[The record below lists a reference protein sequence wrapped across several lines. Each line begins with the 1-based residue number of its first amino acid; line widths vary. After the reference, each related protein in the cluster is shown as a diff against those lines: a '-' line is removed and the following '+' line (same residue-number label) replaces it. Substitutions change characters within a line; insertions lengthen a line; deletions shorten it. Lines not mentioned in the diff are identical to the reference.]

1 MSALQPAPA
10 EVLFEWALAGLERER
25 SVFGLPQRSFWRP
38 KPHLD
43 LSVPVVGGRATTP
56 LGPAAGP
63 HTQLAQNLVV
73 AWLAGARVL
82 ELKTV
87 QVRDRLEIPRPCI
100 DAPPDGEGAGPG
112 SSDAPRG
119 AEAYNVEWSQ
129 ELRLAESLEQYTLA
143 WLLIHALAARGV
155 AGPGLAAAG
164 IGGTAVSLGTR
175 IDASVGYDLA
185 GIRSD
190 AVARFLDGVTDV
202 GGALEGLRARVPA
215 RWRDAAEAAAPAR
228 MVDTV
233 TLSTFHGCPADEVE
247 RIVEHLFDRHGLNVV
262 VKLNPTLLGHDTVAH
277 LLHDVQGRND
287 IALDRDAFAHDL
299 RWDDTVAM
307 LDRLAAAASRRG
319 LALGLKL
326 TNTLVVRN
334 TRGRLAGEVVYLSG
348 APLHPIAVALAD
360 RLRRA
365 LRDRL
370 PLSFSAGVRAENF
383 ADTVAAGFAPVTT
396 CTDLLQPTGYRRL
409 PRYLKAL
416 EAEMQRLG
424 ARSVDEFVLA
434 RARETGASA
443 SHVREAGAHN
453 LGVYAARLRT
463 RATATP
469 DAVTPAPPLAL
480 AARPALAFLDCA
492 SCNRCTLV
500 CPNGAFFSIPTP
512 ARSLA
517 TVELRLRAGV
527 LEAHAERFETR
538 CESQWVLD
546 AGFCNACGNCD
557 TFCPEGGGPQR
568 VKPRF
573 FRTAA
578 AYEVGSPADGIWIG
592 VAGESIQAR
601 FDGVEHRLE
610 RSGAGWRFGNDAIE
624 ATLDDDGTPLTTR
637 VLAPRD
643 GATLLLTRF
652 HALRLLVPAVL
663 SGVNPIAAARPQPL
677 SRPGTPRRS
686 PAPGPA
692 AG

>member
-1 MSALQPAPA
+1 MSALLPAPA

-25 SVFGLPQRSFWRP
+25 SVFGLPQRSFWQP
-38 KPHLD
+38 KPDLD
-43 LSVPVVGGRATTP
+43 LSVPVVGGRAATP

-73 AWLAGARVL
+73 AWLTGARVL

-100 DAPPDGEGAGPG
+100 DAPPDGDGAGPG
-112 SSDAPRG
+112 SAEAPRG

-129 ELRLAESLEQYTLA
+129 ELKLEESLEQYTLA

-155 AGPGLAAAG
+155 VGPGLAPAGSGGAAAG
-164 IGGTAVSLGTR
+164 LDTCF
-175 IDASVGYDLA
+175 DASVGYDLA

-190 AVARFLDGVTDV
+190 PVARFLDGVTDV
-202 GGALEGLRARVPA
+202 GAALEGLRARVPA
-215 RWRDAAEAAAPAR
+215 RRRDAAGAAAPAR
-228 MVDTV
+228 MVDAV

-262 VKLNPTLLGHDTVAH
+262 VKLNPTLLGHDAVAH

-299 RWDDTVAM
+299 RWDETVAM
-307 LDRLAAAASRRG
+307 LDRLAAAARRRG

-365 LRDRL
+365 LREPL

-416 EAEMQRLG
+416 EAEMRRLG
-424 ARSVDEFVLA
+424 VRNVDEFVLA

-443 SHVREAGAHN
+443 SHAAEAGAHN
-453 LGVYAARLRT
+453 LGVYAARLGT
-463 RATATP
+463 RAASTP
-469 DAVTPAPPLAL
+469 DAVTAGQSPAL
-480 AARPALAFLDCA
+480 ATRPALAFLDCA

-512 ARSLA
+512 ARSA
-517 TVELRLRAGV
+517 TTTELRLRAGV
-527 LEAHAERFETR
+527 VESHAERFETR
-538 CESQWVLD
+538 CDAQWVLD

-557 TFCPEGGGPQR
+557 TFCPEGGGPYR

-578 AYEVGSPADGIWIG
+578 AYEAAAPADGIWIG
-592 VAGESIQAR
+592 DAGESISAR
-601 FDGVEHRLE
+601 FDGIEHRLE
-610 RSGAGWRFGNDAIE
+610 RVGTGWQFANDAIE
-624 ATLDDDGTPLTTR
+624 ATLDDEGSTFATR
-637 VLAPRD
+637 VLAPRE
-643 GATLLLTRF
+643 GATLRLSRF

-663 SGVNPIAAARPQPL
+663 AGVNPIAASRVRAL
-677 SRPGTPRRS
+677 SSPRD
-686 PAPGPA
+686 
-692 AG
+692 